1 MLHCCASYLSRR
13 FLIAPQNKWEHISIR
28 ALDLVVDHLNALN
41 DFTPKINCK
50 DRNGV
55 DPNLIFGVDSKLFLE
70 LGAPENKD
78 LSHTDEVETITI
90 YRGPPKDQ
98 PNGRKSRV
106 AENLGD
112 PHSGRD
118 IEARRNE
125 PDDTDIIDTDNLT
138 KALECLSKESVWR
151 VKGFVKLREGVH
163 ILNWAFGRFD
173 LTKVEGG
180 MNEMSSVR
188 LTVMGERG
196 EVKRASRKFAASFH
210 ADIV

>member
-1 MLHCCASYLSRR
+1 MWGSYLSRR
-13 FLIAPQNKWEHISIR
+13 FLITPQNKWEHISIR
-28 ALDLVVDHLNALN
+28 ALDLVVDHLNTLN
-41 DFTPKINCK
+41 DLTPKINCK
-50 DRNGV
+50 SRNGV

-70 LGAPENKD
+70 LGALENKD
-78 LSHTDEVETITI
+78 VSHTDEVETITI
-90 YRGPPKDQ
+90 YRGPSKDQ
-98 PNGRKSRV
+98 V
-106 AENLGD
+106 AENIDD
-112 PHSGRD
+112 PHGGRD
-118 IEARRNE
+118 IEVERNA

-138 KALECLSKESVWR
+138 RALECLSKESVWR
-151 VKGFVKLREGVH
+151 VKGFVKLHEGVH

-210 ADIV
+210 ADVM